1 MVAGRGV
8 VGKRKK
14 EEEEA
19 VTREIT
25 EWRCGTIGF
34 FLLVCFDRGGITSE
48 IQMTRG
54 RRGRI
59 GGRTSRGEASERRD
73 DEARKQDTCLPCGAA
88 DRSTREPR

>member
-54 RRGRI
+54 RGIAETWKNRWTNVE
-59 GGRTSRGEASERRD
+59 GGGKRK
-73 DEARKQDTCLPCGAA
+73 AR
-88 DRSTREPR
+88 